1 MGHYLSCRS
10 NVHPCCANRLRWAA
24 GGRLQQARSSNSRMI
39 ANTSFPCLRPAGL
52 LKAAT
57 CAESQL
63 RHRRHPDGR
72 HKAKVTKCAGR
83 ASGEAEEPM
92 REREHLA
99 QADRFIAECTKRIVH
114 QRDVIASAF
123 QKGHATDVPV
133 SMLRALE
140 ASLRAFEGHRLLIV
154 DRQKDAERR

>member
-1 MGHYLSCRS
+1 MSIYHTGSIDVVSGGVCR
-10 NVHPCCANRLRWAA
+10 
-24 GGRLQQARSSNSRMI
+24 Q
-39 ANTSFPCLRPAGL
+39 
-52 LKAAT
+52 
-57 CAESQL
+57 
-63 RHRRHPDGR
+63 
-72 HKAKVTKCAGR
+72 TKW
-83 ASGEAEEPM
+83 EAEEPM

-99 QADRFIAECTKRIVH
+99 QADRFIAECKNRIAR

-123 QKGHATDVPV
+123 QKGQATEVPV

>member
-1 MGHYLSCRS
+1 
-10 NVHPCCANRLRWAA
+10 
-24 GGRLQQARSSNSRMI
+24 
-39 ANTSFPCLRPAGL
+39 
-52 LKAAT
+52 
-57 CAESQL
+57 
-63 RHRRHPDGR
+63 
-72 HKAKVTKCAGR
+72 
-83 ASGEAEEPM
+83 M

-140 ASLRAFEGHRLLIV
+140 ASLREGHRLLIV
-154 DRQKDAERR
+154 DRQKGTERR